1 MSTTV
6 LVTPF
11 GVAQQLAAAC
21 VLSNI
26 HGTIVPIGEFTGIVL
41 ADTDVQAGNEAAA
54 AISKLAGKHEVLLL
68 VRSEEQIDAG
78 HYRHGNRESDVPAG
92 LALKNLPDVLEG
104 LLLET
109 VAAEDVDGNIPTS
122 SMTKL
127 QASAATMPPGTCRG
141 GPHRAAVDR
150 RRGPRRSRRCL
161 RRRIGPRRQHRRLG
175 RRRLRCHRPRILPV
189 ADLVGAEQG
198 RKSDDDGRGP
208 RLRRRETSAPLCARP
223 LPPAPR

>member
-6 LVTPF
+6 VVTPF

-26 HGTIVPIGEFTGIVL
+26 SGTIVPIGEFTGIVL
-41 ADTDVQAGNEAAA
+41 SNTDVASGNEAAA

-78 HYRHGNRESDVPAG
+78 HYRHGTRESDVPAG

-109 VAAEDVDGNIPTS
+109 VSAHDVEGSIETS

-127 QASAATMPPGTCRG
+127 QASAATMSPG
-141 GPHRAAVDR
+141 RAAVAR
-150 RRGPRRSRRCL
+150 TALLWIIVAILAGL
-161 RRRIGPRRQHRRLG
+161 VTAFGLALGIGGNTVAWVVAVFGIIVLLFALWRIWSVLG
-175 RRRLRCHRPRILPV
+175 K
-189 ADLVGAEQG
+189 GAK
-198 RKSDDDGRGP
+198 R
-208 RLRRRETSAPLCARP
+208 
-223 LPPAPR
+223 

>member
-1 MSTTV
+1 VSTTV
-6 LVTPF
+6 VVTPF

-26 HGTIVPIGEFTGIVL
+26 RGTIVPIGDFTGIVL
-41 ADTDVQAGNEAAA
+41 SDTDVKAGNEAAA

-78 HYRHGNRESDVPAG
+78 HYRHGTRESDVPAG

-109 VAAEDVDGNIPTS
+109 VAAGDVDGSIETD

-127 QASAATMPPGTCRG
+127 QASAATMSPG
-141 GPHRAAVDR
+141 RAAMARTALLWIVAAVLA
-150 RRGPRRSRRCL
+150 GLVTAFGIALATGGNNLAWVVAAFGIIVLGFSL
-161 RRRIGPRRQHRRLG
+161 WRIWTVLG
-175 RRRLRCHRPRILPV
+175 K
-189 ADLVGAEQG
+189 GAK
-198 RKSDDDGRGP
+198 R
-208 RLRRRETSAPLCARP
+208 
-223 LPPAPR
+223 

>member
-6 LVTPF
+6 VVTPF

-26 HGTIVPIGEFTGIVL
+26 SGTIVPIGEFSGIVL
-41 ADTDVQAGNEAAA
+41 NDTDVASGNEAAA

-78 HYRHGNRESDVPAG
+78 HYRHGTRESDVPAG
-92 LALKNLPDVLEG
+92 LALKNLPDVLEQ

-109 VAAEDVDGNIPTS
+109 VSADDVEGSIRTD

-127 QASAATMPPGTCRG
+127 QASAATMTPG
-141 GPHRAAVDR
+141 RAAVAR
-150 RRGPRRSRRCL
+150 TALLWIIAAVLAGLVTAFGIALGLGGNNVAWVIAVFGVIVLGFSL
-161 RRRIGPRRQHRRLG
+161 WRIWSVLSK
-175 RRRLRCHRPRILPV
+175 
-189 ADLVGAEQG
+189 GAK
-198 RKSDDDGRGP
+198 R
-208 RLRRRETSAPLCARP
+208 
-223 LPPAPR
+223 

>member
-6 LVTPF
+6 VVTPF

-26 HGTIVPIGEFTGIVL
+26 SGTIVPIGEFTGIVL
-41 ADTDVQAGNEAAA
+41 SNTDVASGNEAAA

-78 HYRHGNRESDVPAG
+78 HYRHGTRESDVPAG

-109 VAAEDVDGNIPTS
+109 VSAEDVEGNIPTS

-127 QASAATMPPGTCRG
+127 QASAATMSPG
-141 GPHRAAVDR
+141 RAAVAR
-150 RRGPRRSRRCL
+150 TALLWIIAAILAGLVTAFGVALGLGGNTVAWVVAVFGGIVLLFALWRIWSVLSRGAKR
-161 RRRIGPRRQHRRLG
+161 
-175 RRRLRCHRPRILPV
+175 
-189 ADLVGAEQG
+189 
-198 RKSDDDGRGP
+198 
-208 RLRRRETSAPLCARP
+208 
-223 LPPAPR
+223 